1 MQKKAIYVYIYII
14 DHSEYMKCATL
25 HFGDFP
31 LDCNKIT
38 DVFLFFTTRA
48 VFYFSRNTAILI
60 QNVTILFNLFLLVI
74 LVFILTFQ

>member
-48 VFYFSRNTAILI
+48 VFYFSRNTYKTL
-60 QNVTILFNLFLLVI
+60 QFYSTYFY
-74 LVFILTFQ
+74 